1 MDYLKLAKNS
11 DAYALMKRD
20 CALGKVAHAYLIV
33 ADDEKMA
40 SSVVSLFLADC
51 AFGNESEVD
60 RVERNGC
67 ADIIRLPHGEKV
79 LTADIEDVTDT
90 VYLTPT
96 ELNRKFYV
104 IERAQT
110 MNPTAQNKIL
120 KILEEPPQA
129 VTIIL
134 IATTTKFFL
143 PTVLSRV
150 KKVEV
155 EGLSDEVIAGLL
167 ERKYGVNNI
176 VYLASAMAGGS
187 LSKAEEVVK
196 NPLYNELFDTVLNMF
211 KGMKTSRNILHYS
224 AKLMQRKDNLS
235 DIIDIIEMIL
245 ADCMLASAGIRDRL
259 RFKNAV
265 KDIIEISTQYTADVV
280 IRLTE
285 VIKRARVRMETNG
298 NAQSVL
304 DELLFSLL
312 EVKAKCLR
320 S

>member
-11 DAYALMKRD
+11 AAYALMKRD
-20 CALGKVAHAYLIV
+20 VALDKVAHAYLIV

-51 AFGNESEVD
+51 AFGNDEA
-60 RVERNGC
+60 VEKIARNGC
-67 ADIIRLPHGEKV
+67 ADVIRLPHGEKV
-79 LTADIEDVTDT
+79 LTADIEEVTDT

-96 ELNRKFYV
+96 ELNRKFYL

-134 IATTTKFFL
+134 VATTTKFFL

-150 KKVEV
+150 KKVEI

-167 ERKYGVNNI
+167 ERKYGTNNL
-176 VYLASAMAGGS
+176 VYLGSAMSGGS
-187 LSKAEEVVK
+187 LSKAEEVVTT
-196 NPLYNELFDTVLNMF
+196 PLYNDLFEVVLNMF
-211 KGMKTSRNILHYS
+211 KVMKTSRNVLHYS
-224 AKLMQRKDNLS
+224 AKLIEYKDNLS
-235 DIIDIIEMIL
+235 VIVDIIEMIL
-245 ADCMLASAGIRDRL
+245 SDCMLASEGIRDRL

-265 KDIIEISTQYTADVV
+265 KDIIEISAQYTSSVV
-280 IRLTE
+280 LRLTE
-285 VIKRARVRMETNG
+285 VVKRARIRMETYG

-312 EVKAKCLR
+312 EVKAKCLK